1 MNVEYMIQIKTKNVA
16 HSTPDFSSNAVTLSS
31 VLPKIKFT
39 LKVRFSSDGSFMWTL
54 KLPNYVQPSSSVY
67 CGHSVVDWNTGNDTL
82 LWNGFIVL
90 NSSVIL
96 APSST
101 TDPLFM

>member
-39 LKVRFSSDGSFMWTL
+39 LKVRFSSDGSFM
-54 KLPNYVQPSSSVY
+54 
-67 CGHSVVDWNTGNDTL
+67 
-82 LWNGFIVL
+82 
-90 NSSVIL
+90 
-96 APSST
+96 
-101 TDPLFM
+101 